1 MRQLSLIDGT
11 LQMAGVMAAI
21 RAAMRHA
28 AGAPESEGRK
38 MLVERI
44 NELAQSAGVRLTSG
58 NAASISKATL
68 DKWLSPSDRSHPPS
82 IMALLI
88 FCRATDN
95 FEPFRIAAQSL
106 GLDLMSEEDRRL
118 RDYGQAVLD
127 MKAAR
132 DRKRKLEKNL

>member
-68 DKWLSPSDRSHPPS
+68 DKWLSPSFPRLVLIIFNRSTMSLTSSGLSARFKFSPPN
-82 IMALLI
+82 L
-88 FCRATDN
+88 N
-95 FEPFRIAAQSL
+95 
-106 GLDLMSEEDRRL
+106 
-118 RDYGQAVLD
+118 
-127 MKAAR
+127 
-132 DRKRKLEKNL
+132 RKLNTCHPITC